1 MNSAI
6 PPEGFSIERLD
17 KSLHERDG
25 FSCGKPE
32 LDNFLRTQAAQDQ
45 SKHLGATHV
54 LCEIGDQNN
63 ARRKVVGYLTLAT
76 GNIPLADCP
85 ESIKKLTRMP
95 NLPILLL
102 GRMAVDHRYK
112 GNRLGEFLLKYALT
126 LAVEISDRSG
136 CLAVVVDA
144 KDDEAKN
151 FYLRY
156 GFLELPER
164 KMTLLLPMQTI
175 KKLFV

>member
-1 MNSAI
+1 
-6 PPEGFSIERLD
+6 
-17 KSLHERDG
+17 
-25 FSCGKPE
+25 
-32 LDNFLRTQAAQDQ
+32 
-45 SKHLGATHV
+45 
-54 LCEIGDQNN
+54 
-63 ARRKVVGYLTLAT
+63 
-76 GNIPLADCP
+76 
-85 ESIKKLTRMP
+85 MP